1 MSETLSLLR
10 DTLLAQ
16 RDSPDLI
23 PLPAGILDQAERYL
37 ANLKSQWQVTGD
49 EQVLTEH
56 EAVVSAL
63 ESLIDER
70 AERIWSMAYTQADPV
85 SAMTANERLLFEALV
100 AMAAKLRGIA

>member
-1 MSETLSLLR
+1 MSETLPLLR

>member
-37 ANLKSQWQVTGD
+37 QELKTQWQVTGD

>member
-1 MSETLSLLR
+1 MSDPLFLLR

-16 RDSPDLI
+16 RDSSELI
-23 PLPAGILDQAERYL
+23 HLPTGILDQADRHLQE
-37 ANLKSQWQVTGD
+37 LKTQWQATGD
-49 EQVLTEH
+49 EQVMNEH
-56 EAVVSAL
+56 EALVSAL
-63 ESLIDER
+63 EALQEER